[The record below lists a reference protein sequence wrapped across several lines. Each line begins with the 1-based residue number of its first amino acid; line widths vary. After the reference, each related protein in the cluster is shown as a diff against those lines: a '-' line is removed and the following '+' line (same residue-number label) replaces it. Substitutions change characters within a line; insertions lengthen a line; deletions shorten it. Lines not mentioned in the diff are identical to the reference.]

1 MPIIDFIVSHYVLMI
16 LLLLATIVNFIWLY
30 LNRKDLKMNLFILIL
45 FSLFHTLIGVL
56 FVVLFAFAESGF
68 DLDSF
73 GNLSLY
79 GGVFLMPIVYLGYA
93 LIRNVPIGRAFDIF
107 TISLIETLFFARINC
122 FFGGCCEGIFLSWLN
137 FNFPSRELE
146 LLFYLIFV
154 ILFADKIFKNKSNGK
169 VYPIYLIAYGIF
181 RFFVE
186 FLRQSESN
194 SIFHLGHIWS
204 IVSLLL
210 GLALIFLMHFGEKK
224 HETKNKSIF

>member
-16 LLLLATIVNFIWLY
+16 LLLLATIINFVWLY
-30 LNRKDLKMNLFILIL
+30 LNRKDLKMNLLILVL

-68 DLDSF
+68 NLDSF

-122 FFGGCCEGIFLSWLN
+122 LVSGCCYGILIGETGFR
-137 FNFPSRELE
+137 FPTRELE
-146 LLFYLIFV
+146 LFFYLVFIVVF
-154 ILFADKIFKNKSNGK
+154 IDKILKNKTNGNI
-169 VYPIYLIAYGIF
+169 YPIYMMSYGTF
-181 RFFVE
+181 RFLTE
-186 FLRQSESN
+186 FARNN
-194 SIFHLGHIWS
+194 SSQTIIHLGHLWS
-204 IVSLLL
+204 LISFLI
-210 GLALIFLMHFGEKK
+210 GLILFLILKCKRGKNSEK
-224 HETKNKSIF
+224 ESVC